1 MSDGRLMIAPEVVRK
16 MLDEQFPEWRDLS
29 VRRVE
34 QDGWDNNTFR
44 LGNELKVRLPSAAGY
59 VPQVEKEFNWLP
71 KLAKHLPVAVPEPV
85 ALGKATADYPYPWSV
100 YRWIEGETAS
110 AHSVRDMNEF
120 ARDLAAFLHALWA
133 ADTAGAPEA
142 GDHNCH
148 RGGDL
153 SVYDEETRFCLSG
166 VTDLIDADA
175 ALMIWERALQTKW
188 TKPAVWVQ
196 GDLSTG
202 NILIQNGQLSAVID
216 FGLCTVGDPA
226 CDLVIVWKF
235 FSGVNR
241 EIFKTTIN
249 IDQGTW
255 NRAMGWALWKAIR
268 TLYYAR
274 KDNIVDEQREATA
287 VIEATFA
294 DAQLVA
300 TKT

>member
-1 MSDGRLMIAPEVVRK
+1 MIAPEVVRK

>member
-44 LGNELKVRLPSAAGY
+44 LGNELKARLPSAAGY

-71 KLAKHLPVAVPEPV
+71 KLAKHLPVTVPEPV
-85 ALGKATADYPYPWSV
+85 ALGKPTADYPYPWSV

-110 AHSVRDMNEF
+110 AESIRDMNEF

-133 ADTAGAPEA
+133 ADTTGAPEA
-142 GDHNCH
+142 GDHNCY

-175 ALMIWERALQTKW
+175 ALMIWEQALRSKW
-188 TKPAVWVQ
+188 EKPAVWVQ
-196 GDLSTG
+196 GDLSNG
-202 NILIQNGQLSAVID
+202 NILTRDGRLSAVID

-226 CDLVIVWKF
+226 CDLVITWKF

-241 EIFKTTIN
+241 EIFKTAVN
-249 IDQGTW
+249 IDQNTW
-255 NRAMGWALWKAIR
+255 DRAIGWALWKAVR

-274 KDNIVDEQREATA
+274 KDNIAEEQREAKA
-287 VIEATFA
+287 VIEVILS
-294 DAQLVA
+294 DAKLVT

>member
-1 MSDGRLMIAPEVVRK
+1 MSDGRLVIAPEMVRK
-16 MLDEQFPEWRDLS
+16 MLDEQFPEWKGLPL
-29 VRRVE
+29 RRVDNE
-34 QDGWDNNTFR
+34 GWDNKTFR
-44 LGNELKVRLPSAAGY
+44 LGDELKVRLPNAAGY
-59 VPQVEKEFNWLP
+59 VPQVEKEFKWLP
-71 KLAKHLPVAVPEPV
+71 KLANQLPVAIPEPV
-85 ALGKATADYPYPWSV
+85 ALGKPTADYPYPWSV

-133 ADTAGAPEA
+133 ADTTGAPEA

-175 ALMIWERALQTKW
+175 ARMIWERALQTKW

-226 CDLVIVWKF
+226 CDLVIAWKF

-241 EIFKTTIN
+241 EIFKTTVN

-274 KDNIVDEQREATA
+274 KDNIADEQREATA
-287 VIEATFA
+287 VIEAILS

>member
-85 ALGKATADYPYPWSV
+85 ALGKPTADYPYPWSV
-100 YRWIEGETAS
+100 YCWIKGETAS

-120 ARDLAAFLHALWA
+120 ARNLAAFLHALWA
-133 ADTAGAPEA
+133 ADTTGAPEA

-175 ALMIWERALQTKW
+175 ALMIWEKALQTKW

-226 CDLVIVWKF
+226 CDLVIAWKF
-235 FSGVNR
+235 FSDVNR
-241 EIFKTTIN
+241 EIFKTMVN

-274 KDNIVDEQREATA
+274 KDNIADEQHAAKA
-287 VIEATFA
+287 VIEAILA